1 MKSVPGG
8 VSISILGKELVVTCP
23 DGEREALIA
32 AAREL
37 DNRMREVQDGGKVL
51 GSERVAVM
59 AALNLTNELLRS
71 RDHSTAAP
79 TDLDTR
85 LAALNGRIESAL
97 QEFRRPS

>member
-8 VSISILGKELVVTCP
+8 VNISILGKELMVACP

-37 DNRMREVQDGGKVL
+37 DNRMREVQDGGKVI

-59 AALNLTNELLRS
+59 AALNLTNELLQNRHRRQAVPS
-71 RDHSTAAP
+71 
-79 TDLDTR
+79 DLDAR
-85 LAALNGRIESAL
+85 LAALNSKIEAAL
-97 QEFRRPS
+97 HE